1 MATKNSE
8 SGKMFADLVI
18 VNGKVITVDS
28 HFSIAEAVAVR
39 DGRIIAV
46 GKDNEVKKL
55 AGENTRFLDLK
66 RKIMLP
72 GINDSHVHP
81 SGYGLTLPPLS
92 LALSYPT
99 VKSIADI
106 RKAMEEKAKTV
117 KPGEWIQGFGWDEGY
132 LDECLKD
139 PKRHPN
145 RWDLDPVSP
154 NNPVC
159 LHYAAGNTQWLNS
172 KALELAGI
180 TKDTPAPN
188 VGEIDKDPTTGEPT
202 GIIKGLGFMLGKV
215 LPNWTKQQKKDAIV
229 IGLKVANADGVTSI
243 TEGALGSDGIG
254 LPGGMGDAE
263 TISAYNDLYN
273 EGELTARV
281 NILMFFGEGG
291 IQTFKTW
298 KKGIDYIG
306 IHTGFGN
313 DWLRIAGAKI
323 FADGDSLAK
332 TAWMHEEY
340 PGGGGNGRLSIPG
353 NTDEER
359 YDELIKMIVY
369 AHEHGFQ
376 LGIHAIGDRT
386 IDACVDGFIKAIE
399 EYPWDARHYILH
411 GNFVTPE
418 CINRMAKYNIGINVQ
433 TTLKW
438 EMSDLVDSVL
448 GKERSGQDT
457 PLKWLVDAGIHV
469 CNTSDLAT
477 LHRDWKQ
484 GVMSAVLRESKASG
498 MVSGPEQRVSREDAI
513 RMCTIEGAWQD
524 HMENIKGSIEIGKL
538 ADFCV
543 LGEDI
548 LTIDAHRIADIPVLM
563 TIIGGKVVYNAN
575 VL

>member
-1 MATKNSE
+1 MGTKNSE
-8 SGKMFADLVI
+8 PGKAFADLAI
-18 VNGKVITVDS
+18 VNGKIVTVDS
-28 HFSIAEAVAVR
+28 RFSIAEAVAVR
-39 DGRIIAV
+39 DGRIVAV
-46 GKDNEVKKL
+46 GTNNEIKKFT
-55 AGENTRFLDLK
+55 GENTRILDIK
-66 RKIMLP
+66 RKTMLP
-72 GINDSHVHP
+72 GINDSHIHP

-92 LALSYPT
+92 LTLSYPT

-106 RKAMEEKAKTV
+106 RKATEEKVKAI

-132 LDECLKD
+132 LEECVKD

-154 NNPVC
+154 NNPIC
-159 LHYAAGNTQWLNS
+159 FHYAAGNTQWLNS
-172 KALELAGI
+172 KALELAEI
-180 TKDTPAPN
+180 TKDTPDPN
-188 VGEIDKDPTTGEPT
+188 VGQIERDPATGEPT

-243 TEGALGSDGIG
+243 TEGALGSNGIG

-273 EGELTARV
+273 EGKLTARV
-281 NILMFFGEGG
+281 NILLFFGESGV
-291 IQTFKTW
+291 QTFKTW
-298 KKGIDYIG
+298 KEGIDYIG

-313 DWLRIAGAKI
+313 EWLRIAGAKI

-332 TAWMHEEY
+332 TAWMYDEY
-340 PGGGGNGRLSIPG
+340 PGGGKGRLSIPG

-359 YDELIKMIVY
+359 YNELIKMIVY
-369 AHEHGFQ
+369 AHKHGFQ

-386 IDACVDGFIKAIE
+386 IDACVDGFIKAIDE
-399 EYPWDARHYILH
+399 HPWDARHYILH

-418 CINRMAKYNIGINVQ
+418 CIKRMAKYNIGMNLQ
-433 TTLKW
+433 TNLKW
-438 EMSDLVDSVL
+438 ESSDLVDSVL
-448 GKERSGQDT
+448 GKERSAQDT
-457 PLKWLVDAGIHV
+457 PVKWLVDAGIHV
-469 CNTSDLAT
+469 CNTSDLAG
-477 LHRDWKQ
+477 LYRDWKQ
-484 GVMSAVLRESKASG
+484 GVMSAVLRESKATG
-498 MVSGPEQRVSREDAI
+498 TVSGPEQRVSREDAI

-543 LGEDI
+543 LDEDI
-548 LTIDAHRIADIPVLM
+548 LTIDAHRIADIPVIM
-563 TIIGGKVVYNAN
+563 TIIGGKVIYDANA
-575 VL
+575 V